1 MCVWGSE
8 RFVHGYLCINIYIWE
23 YLKFCCASVLYPECV
38 LACVCV
44 CVLGLSRTP
53 CYLCMWPSSLM
64 CRCVGA
70 SGRRALHKT
79 FISFVK
85 WKRRKIT
92 KRKSRS
98 RCLTA
103 VCVGLELSSNCCF
116 TVKCSLPV
124 KINSSCFCFIF
135 FSLGYIPFNF
145 ACVVPI
151 SSLIPILYICKQ
163 EKKIFLFWFVWHFL
177 RKSPFTECTPSLVWV
192 HSCRTFERFLKKAG
206 SSSHEF

>member
-1 MCVWGSE
+1 MHL
-8 RFVHGYLCINIYIWE
+8 FYTL
-23 YLKFCCASVLYPECV
+23 SVCWR
-38 LACVCV
+38 VCV
-44 CVLGLSRTP
+44 CFRTVQDTLLPVYVAELSDV
-53 CYLCMWPSSLM
+53 W
-64 CRCVGA
+64 
-70 SGRRALHKT
+70 GRRALHKT

-116 TVKCSLPV
+116 TVRCSLPV
-124 KINSSCFCFIF
+124 KINSSCFYFIF
-135 FSLGYIPFNF
+135 FSLGYIPFNL

-151 SSLIPILYICKQ
+151 SSLIPTLYICKQ